1 MNRSLLAPPF
11 WRRPSIGLQ
20 IRLFSVAGLLAALV
34 VTMATILR
42 APLKDDIAWLLYV
55 AQQWL
60 HGRHL
65 YVDLVEVNPPLIVW
79 ICAFPVFLA
88 NAFSLPVKLVAM
100 PLFTALIVGCA
111 WWAAAILDRAPK
123 KFGDRTT
130 IFCVCATIMLLMP
143 GGDFAQR
150 EHLLIAAALPYFAV
164 LTLEIM
170 GTPVSWQQAV
180 PIGVLAG
187 LGCSLKPTYGI
198 AFGLLEVTALWYG
211 MRRVRPAAL
220 AGAAAFALYVLAII
234 VLEPAYFRTAVPM
247 AFAIYGATDFPILD
261 LMFDSRLLLFAI
273 AVGCVLLATQPSRG
287 GNRVLLAVLFVFAAA
302 ATFVCIIQGKNWFY
316 HRIPATIAAV
326 LGLAAWTGMRLHAP
340 LRPRWRTAGPAL
352 LAVLTLAAF
361 GLGAYERLQPQME
374 LAMRI
379 RPNVVDRLDYLITRE
394 HAKSYVAFSDWITL
408 GFPVVNNTGVTWGS
422 RFDSMW
428 PLDAVL
434 SGLHQDAQTA
444 RDWPVVRWVA
454 TDFVNA
460 CPDLVVVD
468 RRGTVDYVAFLSNA
482 DPAFLKMW
490 SLYHRIASFDGLEVF
505 RRSTDAAANRERSC
519 RKVPVSS
526 SPRLDTQ

>member
-1 MNRSLLAPPF
+1 MYRSLLARPF
-11 WRRPSIGLQ
+11 WRPPSIDLQ
-20 IRLFSVAGLLAALV
+20 IRLVSVVCLIAALV
-34 VTMATILR
+34 LTMATILR

-60 HGRHL
+60 HGRIL

-79 ICAFPVFLA
+79 ICAVPVFLA
-88 NAFSLPVKLVAM
+88 NLLSLPAKLVAM
-100 PLFTALIVGCA
+100 SLFTAFILGCA
-111 WWAAAILDRAPK
+111 GWAATILDRMPR
-123 KFGDRTT
+123 KFGDRIA
-130 IFCVCATIMLLMP
+130 IFCVCATIMLLLP
-143 GGDFAQR
+143 GADFAQR
-150 EHLLIAAALPYFAV
+150 EHLLMAAALPYLAV
-164 LTLEIM
+164 LALEIM
-170 GTPVSWQQAV
+170 GSPVAWAQAI

-187 LGCSLKPTYGI
+187 LGCALKPTYGI
-198 AFGLLEVTALWYG
+198 AFGLLELTAFWYG
-211 MRRVRPAAL
+211 VRRFRPAAL
-220 AGAAAFALYVLAII
+220 AAAAAFALYVLAII
-234 VLEPAYFRTAVPM
+234 LLEPAYFRTAVPM

-261 LMFDSRLLLFAI
+261 LMFDSRLLLFGI

-287 GNRVLLAVLFVFAAA
+287 ANRVLLAVLFMFAAG

-326 LGLAAWTGMRLHAP
+326 LGLAAWIGMRLHAP
-340 LRPRWRTAGPAL
+340 WRPGWRAAGPAL
-352 LAVLTLAAF
+352 LALVALAAF
-361 GLGAYERLQPQME
+361 GLRAYERLQPQME
-374 LAMRI
+374 LAMRL
-379 RPNVVDRLDYLITRE
+379 RPNVVDRLDYLISRE

-428 PLDAVL
+428 PLDSVL

-454 TDFVNA
+454 ADFVNA
-460 CPDLVVVD
+460 CPDIVVVD
-468 RRGTVDYVAFLSNA
+468 KRGPVDYVAFLSNA

-505 RRSTDAAANRERSC
+505 RRSTDPAANRERGC
-519 RKVPVSS
+519 RRVTISS
-526 SPRLDTQ
+526 SPKLDTQ